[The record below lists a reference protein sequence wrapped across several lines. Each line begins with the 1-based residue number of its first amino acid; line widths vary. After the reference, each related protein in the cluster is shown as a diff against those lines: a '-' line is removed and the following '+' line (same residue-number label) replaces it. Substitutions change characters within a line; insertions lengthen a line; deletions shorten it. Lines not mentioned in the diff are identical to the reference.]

1 MDKMSLSSR
10 AAGDAMVDQ
19 LEQAAYVPPPIAP
32 AGGQGGFAGR
42 QPHQDRKPAS
52 YYAAPAVDVAAVL
65 GATEQALSPAMQ
77 ACFLELVEQAERL
90 REELERVRMH
100 ESYLESAIDRHPT
113 LPALNRR
120 AFMAALTRLLQ
131 ASERAELP
139 GTLAILHV
147 SGIEAVR
154 QTHGLAAAL
163 AALTFVAEE
172 VMTELRQ
179 TDLLGYL
186 DSSDFAIALAVAEPD
201 GARAKIDRIAATL
214 AATSFLWEET
224 PISLGIGVGMV
235 TFETGMTA
243 ESLLAAADQAMMSG
257 TSELSSIAI

>member
-1 MDKMSLSSR
+1 
-10 AAGDAMVDQ
+10 MVDQ
-19 LEQAAYVPPPIAP
+19 VDPTAYIPPPVAP
-32 AGGQGGFAGR
+32 AGGQSGFAGR
-42 QPHQDRKPAS
+42 QPRQPSKPAAHTQS
-52 YYAAPAVDVAAVL
+52 PAVDVAAVL
-65 GATEQALSPAMQ
+65 GDAEQALSPAMQ

-100 ESYLESAIDRHPT
+100 ETYLETAADRHPT

-120 AFMAALTRLLQ
+120 AFMGALSRLLQ

-147 SGIEAVR
+147 AGIEAVR
-154 QTHGLAAAL
+154 EAHGLAAAS

-172 VMTELRQ
+172 IMTELRQ

-201 GARAKIDRIAATL
+201 GAKAKLDRIVSNL
-214 AATSFLWEET
+214 AATSFLWEDK
-224 PISLGIGVGMV
+224 PISLGIAAGMV
-235 TFETGMTA
+235 HFGEGMTG

-257 TSELSSIAI
+257 TSELSSIVI

>member
-1 MDKMSLSSR
+1 
-10 AAGDAMVDQ
+10 MVDQ
-19 LEQAAYVPPPIAP
+19 VEPAAYVPPPVAP

-42 QPHQDRKPAS
+42 QPHQDHKPAS
-52 YYAAPAVDVAAVL
+52 HNSSPAVDVAAVL

-100 ESYLESAIDRHPT
+100 ETYLESALDRHPI

-120 AFMAALTRLLQ
+120 AFMSALSRLLQ

-139 GTLAILHV
+139 GTLAVLHV
-147 SGIEAVR
+147 AGIESVR
-154 QTHGLAAAL
+154 QKHGLAAAS

-172 VMTELRQ
+172 IMTELRQ

-186 DSSDFAIALAVAEPD
+186 DSSDFAIALAVAEPE
-201 GARAKIDRIAATL
+201 GAKAKIDRIGATL
-214 AATSFLWEET
+214 AATSFLWEEK

-235 TFETGMTA
+235 NFETGMTA
-243 ESLLAAADQAMMSG
+243 ESLLASADQAMMSG
-257 TSELSSIAI
+257 TSELSNIAI